1 MDMYRPIY
9 HFIPGKN
16 WMNDPNG
23 VCWYQGKY
31 HLFYQYNPYSD
42 QWGNIHW
49 GHAVSTDCFHWKI
62 LPVALEPSAERG
74 EVHCFSGC
82 VNTEGDQPILYYT
95 SVGREADGRDS
106 RYGAEQWC
114 ALSENQMESWSKY
127 EGNPILTK
135 EIHGSLEV
143 LEWRDPFVWREEDGW
158 YMVLGGQIGDSG
170 AVLLYYS
177 SDRLEWKF
185 CRVLLHSS
193 NPAERIFECPNYFAL
208 GEKRILV
215 VSPDGMPKYW
225 IGHEGK
231 DHSFIPEKEGIID
244 HSGWDGFYAPNSFR
258 DECGRRIMI
267 GWLTENGRGNLE
279 IPGWRGVQ
287 SLPRE
292 LTLENGKLCMRPIR
306 ELETLRDEHIR
317 EESLVISGTWTSPL
331 RGKAMEVLAEVVKA
345 DVEEYLEIVLFADK
359 DGTEETVIR
368 YEKNADRVVIDRTR
382 SNRSRLTDR
391 KQLSCE
397 EIFCEDKNLKLHI
410 FVDYSTVEVF
420 INDCE
425 VISTRAYPDDEKSDE
440 VLLRSKKA
448 RIKKLDV
455 YSLKGA
461 NIETAENSR

>member
-1 MDMYRPIY
+1 MSD
-9 HFIPGKN
+9 
-16 WMNDPNG
+16 
-23 VCWYQGKY
+23 V
-31 HLFYQYNPYSD
+31 LFVKQLD
-42 QWGNIHW
+42 I
-49 GHAVSTDCFHWKI
+49 STIEI
-62 LPVALEPSAERG
+62 LKS
-74 EVHCFSGC
+74 
-82 VNTEGDQPILYYT
+82 Q
-95 SVGREADGRDS
+95 GRD
-106 RYGAEQWC
+106 RATFLPLNKLKPAPNKL
-114 ALSENQMESWSKY
+114 ALPKDKGVIDFAINLMDFDDKY
-127 EGNPILTK
+127 I
-135 EIHGSLEV
+135 
-143 LEWRDPFVWREEDGW
+143 DAF
-158 YMVLGGQIGDSG
+158 
-170 AVLLYYS
+170 
-177 SDRLEWKF
+177 
-185 CRVLLHSS
+185 
-193 NPAERIFECPNYFAL
+193 YFAL

-258 DECGRRIMI
+258 
-267 GWLTENGRGNLE
+267 
-279 IPGWRGVQ
+279 
-287 SLPRE
+287 
-292 LTLENGKLCMRPIR
+292 
-306 ELETLRDEHIR
+306 
-317 EESLVISGTWTSPL
+317 
-331 RGKAMEVLAEVVKA
+331 
-345 DVEEYLEIVLFADK
+345 DK

>member
-1 MDMYRPIY
+1 
-9 HFIPGKN
+9 
-16 WMNDPNG
+16 MN
-23 VCWYQGKY
+23 
-31 HLFYQYNPYSD
+31 QYNPYSD

-49 GHAVSTDCFHWKI
+49 GHAVSTDCVHWKI

-114 ALSENQMESWSKY
+114 ALSENQMETWSKY

-158 YMVLGGQIGDSG
+158 YMVLGGQIGGSG

-258 DECGRRIMI
+258 
-267 GWLTENGRGNLE
+267 
-279 IPGWRGVQ
+279 
-287 SLPRE
+287 
-292 LTLENGKLCMRPIR
+292 
-306 ELETLRDEHIR
+306 
-317 EESLVISGTWTSPL
+317 
-331 RGKAMEVLAEVVKA
+331 
-345 DVEEYLEIVLFADK
+345 DK